1 MESKAQETKPKP
13 GHKQKETKSSFS
25 TMNFS
30 KVDPLYKSR
39 HVSFYREMRG
49 LFTFRECPRVKRIK
63 IECVKLF
70 LGSLQL
76 GLHVIGAP

>member
-30 KVDPLYKSR
+30 KVDPL
-39 HVSFYREMRG
+39 
-49 LFTFRECPRVKRIK
+49 
-63 IECVKLF
+63 
-70 LGSLQL
+70 
-76 GLHVIGAP
+76 